1 VSVFV
6 SSIGFGIVTAAILA
20 VGAVGFT
27 MQFSV
32 TNILNVG
39 YGDIMTAS
47 AYVAYF
53 FNHGGLGIWY
63 AMLVAGLFGGVLS
76 VLLNRFL
83 FVPFIRRGTK
93 LFGMV
98 IVTLSIGLII
108 QNAVLAIW
116 GPDLLSYRMSVG
128 RSFHL
133 SSMVFTTSQFGII
146 GIAIAAMATV
156 LVLLTYTKLGKAMRA
171 ISSNVTLARSCGIPT
186 ERVSD
191 LAWLISGALCGI
203 AGVIL
208 VINTTSFG
216 STTGADFLVI
226 IIAAAML
233 GGVGHPYGAM
243 VGALTLGL
251 LTEVSAAVFAPVYK
265 EVIAL
270 AVLVVVLLFRPQ
282 GILAAVATRREVA
295 A

>member
-1 VSVFV
+1 V
-6 SSIGFGIVTAAILA
+6 
-20 VGAVGFT
+20 
-27 MQFSV
+27 
-32 TNILNVG
+32 
-39 YGDIMTAS
+39 
-47 AYVAYF
+47 
-53 FNHGGLGIWY
+53 H
-63 AMLVAGLFGGVLS
+63 
-76 VLLNRFL
+76 
-83 FVPFIRRGTK
+83 
-93 LFGMV
+93 
-98 IVTLSIGLII
+98 
-108 QNAVLAIW
+108 
-116 GPDLLSYRMSVG
+116 
-128 RSFHL
+128 
-133 SSMVFTTSQFGII
+133 
-146 GIAIAAMATV
+146 
-156 LVLLTYTKLGKAMRA
+156 VLLTYTKLGKAMRA